1 MKYLDKI
8 NSPADLKQLP
18 VSSLP
23 DVCSELRA
31 FIIEELSH
39 NPGHLGSSLGA
50 IELTVALHYVFD
62 TPDDRIVW
70 DVGHQAYAHKILTG
84 RRERFHT
91 NRQFKGLAPFPTPLE
106 SEYDTCVCGHASNSI
121 SVALGM
127 DVGEKVVSGQK
138 SVVSGQKSVVSGKH
152 VVAVIGDGAMTGGL
166 AFEGLNN
173 TSMLKNDLLI
183 VLNDNNMAID
193 PLKGGFTQYLLDITT
208 SSFYNRWRWR
218 LYRLAVRLHLM
229 DETKRQQV
237 MRRHNNL
244 KSILTKQ
251 PNNIFQAMNIRYFGP
266 ADGHDVVDLVRIL
279 REIKNHKGPKVLHI
293 ITKKGKGYAPAEQD
307 QTTWHAPGEFCVET
321 GERKATQGEKRDVP
335 PLWQEVFGEEL
346 LAMARKDKRVV
357 GVTPAMPSGCSMSIM
372 QKVFPDR
379 VFDVGIAEGHAVTFS
394 AGMAKEGAVVFC
406 NIYSSFLQR
415 AYDNI
420 IHDVAIAQLPVILCI
435 DRAGIVGNDGA
446 THHGLFD
453 LAYLRPI
460 PHLAIC
466 APRTASDLRAM
477 MRLAPTLG
485 RPVAIRYPRG
495 RSMEDEGLRMKDER
509 PICIGKGVCLRE
521 GKDMAVLS
529 IGAIGNAVAEAID
542 LLAEGL
548 RIKDK
553 RQNSF
558 DYEDS
563 ETKVIRP
570 SSCVLHLS
578 SNESSSYHI
587 AHYDMRWLKPIDEDL
602 LREVGERYKTIVT
615 VEDGVIDG
623 GLGSAVLEWMADHD
637 FTPRVVRLGVRDRF
651 VEHGST
657 QELYHLLKLDK
668 EGICE
673 SLLQALEK

>member
-1 MKYLDKI
+1 MTKNEKMKYLDSI
-8 NSPADLKQLP
+8 NNPVDLKQLP
-18 VSSLP
+18 VSALP
-23 DVCSELRA
+23 EVCSELRA

-121 SVALGM
+121 SAALGM

-138 SVVSGQKSVVSGKH
+138 SVVSRKH

-173 TSMLKNDLLI
+173 TSMLQNDLLI
-183 VLNDNNMAID
+183 VLNDNHMAID

-321 GERKATQGEKRDVP
+321 GERKAAQGEKRDVP

-346 LAMARKDKRVV
+346 LAMAREDKRVV

-372 QKVFPDR
+372 QKVYPDR

-466 APRTASDLRAM
+466 APRTASDLKAM

-485 RPVAIRYPRG
+485 GPVAIRYPRG
-495 RSMEDEGLRMKDER
+495 RSMEDEGLRMKDGK

-542 LLAEGL
+542 LVDERAKNQEPRL
-548 RIKDK
+548 
-553 RQNSF
+553 
-558 DYEDS
+558 
-563 ETKVIRP
+563 
-570 SSCVLHLS
+570 
-578 SNESSSYHI
+578 I
-587 AHYDMRWLKPIDEDL
+587 AHYDMRWLKPLDEEL
-602 LREVGERYKTIVT
+602 LREVGERFKTIVT
-615 VEDGVIDG
+615 VEDGVIEG
-623 GLGSAVLEWMADHD
+623 GLGSAVLEWMADHG
-637 FTPRVVRLGVRDRF
+637 FTPRVIRLGVRDRF